1 MRLKVSRLVF
11 CSIFSIILGLSQ
23 VQLVKAEETKIPE
36 NSETIDETVIE
47 DEVETHPGQLI
58 YEDVLENKVLKSI
71 YIEDLLPGTT
81 VDNMPDGYVMACE
94 GGMVG
99 RVGLY
104 YVPVIKQ
111 EYVTMNDPRQIRIQY
126 VDNQTDELI
135 SEGIIET
142 KSIGYITVYSGIGAC
157 GGINDSVSNQIPKG
171 YYTLET
177 SWPLVNDVATVHVQ
191 KETESMLMFSIKFIS
206 DEEVIIAN
214 RIGFEQYDLNGDK
227 KITKSELIPLI
238 PEGFLLADLG
248 HYDDAFGFA
257 EIYESNGVQSV
268 ACLPIYVVKDPDYGK
283 PEIPFHDVYMTD
295 WFYESV
301 KYVYDNGLMTGLN
314 ETTFGPYENLAR
326 AQFAVI
332 LHRMNGSPDMEYT
345 NKFPDVADNQWY
357 TDAILWASDIGVVT
371 GYEDTGKFGPGDNIN
386 REQMAVMMYRYAN
399 YLGYDTS
406 ARADISKYT
415 DAGNVNEFA
424 KEAMSWAVGEGIIT
438 GKYNET
444 QLDPQGNASRA
455 ECATIIMRFV
465 ENYK

>member
-23 VQLVKAEETKIPE
+23 VQLIKAEETKIPE

-99 RVGLY
+99 RGGLF

-111 EYVTMNDPRQIRIQY
+111 EYVTMNDPRQIKIQY

-157 GGINDSVSNQIPKG
+157 GGINGSVSNQIPKG

-177 SWPLVNDVATVHVQ
+177 SWPLVNDVATVRVQ
-191 KETESMLMFSIKFIS
+191 KETESMLMFSMKFIS

-214 RIGFEQYDLNGDK
+214 RIGFEQYDLKDR
-227 KITKSELIPLI
+227 KS
-238 PEGFLLADLG
+238 
-248 HYDDAFGFA
+248 
-257 EIYESNGVQSV
+257 
-268 ACLPIYVVKDPDYGK
+268 VV
-283 PEIPFHDVYMTD
+283 
-295 WFYESV
+295 
-301 KYVYDNGLMTGLN
+301 
-314 ETTFGPYENLAR
+314 
-326 AQFAVI
+326 
-332 LHRMNGSPDMEYT
+332 
-345 NKFPDVADNQWY
+345 
-357 TDAILWASDIGVVT
+357 
-371 GYEDTGKFGPGDNIN
+371 
-386 REQMAVMMYRYAN
+386 
-399 YLGYDTS
+399 
-406 ARADISKYT
+406 
-415 DAGNVNEFA
+415 
-424 KEAMSWAVGEGIIT
+424 
-438 GKYNET
+438 
-444 QLDPQGNASRA
+444 
-455 ECATIIMRFV
+455 
-465 ENYK
+465 

>member
-47 DEVETHPGQLI
+47 DEVETHPAQLI
-58 YEDVLENKVLKSI
+58 FEDVLENKVVKSI
-71 YIEDLLPGTT
+71 YIEDFSIFNI
-81 VDNMPDGYVMACE
+81 DEYMPEGYVLACE
-94 GGMVG
+94 SGWGAVG
-99 RVGLY
+99 NLCHVSI
-104 YVPVIKQ
+104 IKQ
-111 EYVTMNDPRQIRIQY
+111 EYVTKNDPRQIKIQY
-126 VDNQTDELI
+126 VDVETNELI
-135 SEGIIET
+135 SEAIMGT
-142 KSIGYITVYSGIGAC
+142 RGIGYITVYSGIGA
-157 GGINDSVSNQIPKG
+157 SVSYQMPKG

-177 SWPLVNDVATVHVQ
+177 SWPIVNDVATVHIQ
-191 KETESMLMFSIKFIS
+191 KETESMLMFSMKFIS
-206 DEEVIIAN
+206 NEEVIIAN

-357 TDAILWASDIGVVT
+357 TDAILWANEAGVVG
-371 GYEDTGKFGPGDNIN
+371 GYTDTGKFGPGDNIN

-424 KEAMSWAVGEGIIT
+424 KEAMSWAVGTGIIT

>member
-47 DEVETHPGQLI
+47 DEVETHPAQLI
-58 YEDVLENKVLKSI
+58 FEDVLENKVVKSI
-71 YIEDLLPGTT
+71 YIEDFSIFNI
-81 VDNMPDGYVMACE
+81 DEYMPEGYVLACE
-94 GGMVG
+94 SGWGAAG
-99 RVGLY
+99 NLCH
-104 YVPVIKQ
+104 VPIIKQ
-111 EYVTMNDPRQIRIQY
+111 EYVTKNDPRQIKIQY
-126 VDNQTDELI
+126 VDVETNELI
-135 SEGIIET
+135 SEAIMGT
-142 KSIGYITVYSGIGAC
+142 RGIGYITVYSGIGA
-157 GGINDSVSNQIPKG
+157 SVSYQMPKG

-177 SWPLVNDVATVHVQ
+177 SWPIVNDVATVHIQ
-191 KETESMLMFSIKFIS
+191 KETESMLMFSMKFIS

-268 ACLPIYVVKDPDYGK
+268 SCLPIYVVKDPDYGK

-406 ARADISKYT
+406 ARANISKYT

-424 KEAMSWAVGEGIIT
+424 KEAMFWAVGEGIIT

>member
-47 DEVETHPGQLI
+47 DEVETHPVQLI
-58 YEDVLENKVLKSI
+58 FEDVVENKVVKSMFF
-71 YIEDLLPGTT
+71 EDVRN
-81 VDNMPDGYVMACE
+81 VDYREYMPEGYVEACE
-94 GGMVG
+94 CGWGAAAP
-99 RVGLY
+99 LY
-104 YVPVIKQ
+104 HVPVIKQ
-111 EYVTMNDPRQIRIQY
+111 EYVTTNDPRKIKVQY
-126 VDNQTDELI
+126 VDSETNELI
-135 SEGIIET
+135 SNATIVTRGVI
-142 KSIGYITVYSGIGAC
+142 YITEYSGYA
-157 GGINDSVSNQIPKG
+157 GIVSTFMPEG

-177 SWPLVNDVATVHVQ
+177 SWPIVNDVATVHIQ
-191 KETESMLMFSIKFIS
+191 KETESMLMFSMKFIS

-357 TDAILWASDIGVVT
+357 TDAILWANEAGVVG
-371 GYEDTGKFGPGDNIN
+371 GYTDTGKFGPGDNIN